1 MFFGEKSQYANIWLT
16 QQIFIEYTT
25 TCKAECGIK
34 CGRYKSDIVTLF
46 TKCLMGGVTLKHL
59 REELLPAPLWAC
71 KVFWLE
77 NKLSKGISAA
87 LPTSGWYSHNHS
99 FFSHQCENRKIWAAS
114 LSYAFWN
121 IIYHGTQFYFFLQN
135 FNTCHDKPLIY
146 QNSHQI
152 AFDWFQKANP
162 SIND

>member
-34 CGRYKSDIVTLF
+34 CGRYKSDIVTLY

-87 LPTSGWYSHNHS
+87 LPTSADTHTTIPSSATNLRTERSGQRAWAMLFETLFIMAPNFISFCKILIPAMTSHLFTRTHTKS
-99 FFSHQCENRKIWAAS
+99 RLTDSK
-114 LSYAFWN
+114 
-121 IIYHGTQFYFFLQN
+121 
-135 FNTCHDKPLIY
+135 K
-146 QNSHQI
+146 QI
-152 AFDWFQKANP
+152 HP
-162 SIND
+162 